1 MVIFLYFMGK
11 QGLRVECFDQSL
23 MPGGEQG
30 LRGLSA
36 AFHPSVM
43 GEVGYRL
50 VNASWFCLD
59 WRDLLGFRGQLSAE
73 RQPTKVPRQ
82 PSSTV

>member
-1 MVIFLYFMGK
+1 MGK

-23 MPGGEQG
+23 VPEGEQG

-36 AFHPSVM
+36 AFPLSVM

-50 VNASWFCLD
+50 VECLLVLSG

-73 RQPTKVPRQ
+73 RQLTKVPRQ